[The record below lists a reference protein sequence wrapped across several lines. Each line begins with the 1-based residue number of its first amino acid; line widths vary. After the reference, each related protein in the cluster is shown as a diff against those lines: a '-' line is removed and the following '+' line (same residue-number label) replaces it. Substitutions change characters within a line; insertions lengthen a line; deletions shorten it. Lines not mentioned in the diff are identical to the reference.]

1 MTDFAI
7 EARGLRKTYGKFE
20 ALKGVNL
27 NIPFGRIVGVIGA
40 NGAGKTTLLNSILGL
55 ATCEGELSVLGANP
69 GDNRGKLMEEVCF
82 ISDVAT
88 LPRWMS
94 ARQVFDYV
102 EGVHPR
108 FNRQLAMDYLAKTPV
123 PLDRKIK
130 KLSKGMIVLV
140 HLSVVMAIDA
150 RLLVLDEPT
159 LGLDIIFRKD
169 FYRALLEDYFD
180 GERTILITTHQV
192 EEIENIL
199 SDVIFVRGGEVVLAD
214 EMTNVLEEFKA
225 VECSAQEHEAA
236 LEALGPV
243 AKEGSIGR
251 KTFIFQGQAK
261 ETLAQ
266 YGTVKRVGLADVFV
280 AIMKGAAK

>member
-7 EARGLRKTYGKFE
+7 EARGLRKAYGKFE

-69 GDNRGKLMEEVCF
+69 GDNRGKLMEDVCF

-108 FNRQLAMDYLAKTPV
+108 FNRQLAMEYLAKTPV

-251 KTFIFQGQAK
+251 KTFIFQGQSK